1 MERLQTE
8 RPKGL
13 SRAGLRKWGIL
24 FVLLGIFGRSIL
36 QVRYLGLLNLTSD
49 QLLEAM
55 NSGPEVVLMVTF
67 AIILQFLETCAVPIF
82 CFLLADGFVHTSN
95 ATRYLVR
102 VAGLAL
108 ITELPYNYAM
118 SGKLLDLGSR
128 NPVFGLLV
136 VLFVLYLYRQYSG
149 KKAANLLIKAFVTI
163 AAVIWC
169 SMLRIEHGVP
179 VVVVTLVFWAVRNK
193 PNIRNLVGGGATM
206 ACSLYSPFYMVAP
219 MSVMVLHFYNGEKGD
234 ENRLVSYLF
243 YPAALLLFGIAGAL
257 AF

>member
-13 SRAGLRKWGIL
+13 SRAGLRKWGML

-67 AIILQFLETCAVPIF
+67 AIVLQFLETCAIPIF

-95 ATRYLVR
+95 PSRYLGR
-102 VAGLAL
+102 VAGVAV
-108 ITELPYNYAM
+108 ISELPYNYAM
-118 SGKLLDLGSR
+118 SGKFFDLSTR
-128 NPVFGLLV
+128 NPAFGLLV
-136 VLFVLYLYRQYSG
+136 VLVVLYLYRQYSE
-149 KKAANLLIKAFVTI
+149 KKVANLLIKAVVTL

-169 SMLRIEHGVP
+169 TMLRIEHGVP
-179 VVVVTLVFWAVRNK
+179 VVAVTLVFWVVRNK
-193 PNIRNLVGGGATM
+193 PNIRNLVGGAAAM
-206 ACSLYSPFYMVAP
+206 ACSLYSPFYMIAP
-219 MSVMVLHFYNGEKGD
+219 MSVMVLHFYNGEKGE

-243 YPAALLLFGIAGAL
+243 YPAALLLFGIAGAV

>member
-13 SRAGLRKWGIL
+13 SCGGLRKWGML

-55 NSGPEVVLMVTF
+55 NTGPDVVLVVTF
-67 AIILQFLETCAVPIF
+67 AIVLQFLETCAVPIF
-82 CFLLADGFVHTSN
+82 CFLMAEGFAHTSN
-95 ATRYLVR
+95 APRYLAR
-102 VAGLAL
+102 VAGVAV
-108 ITELPYNYAM
+108 ISEIPYNFAM

-128 NPVFGLLV
+128 NPVFALLV
-136 VLFVLYLYRQYSG
+136 VLFVLYLYRQYRD
-149 KKAANLLIKAFVTI
+149 KKASNLLIKAFVTF
-163 AAVIWC
+163 AAIIWC

-179 VVVVTLVFWAVRNK
+179 IVVLTLTFWLVRNK
-193 PNIRNLVGGGATM
+193 PNIRNLVGGAVAM

-219 MSVMVLHFYNGEKGD
+219 MSVMVLHFYNGEKDDG
-234 ENRLVSYLF
+234 NRLFSYLF
-243 YPAALLLFGIAGAL
+243 YPAALILFGIAGVI

>member
-1 MERLQTE
+1 M
-8 RPKGL
+8 
-13 SRAGLRKWGIL
+13 
-24 FVLLGIFGRSIL
+24 
-36 QVRYLGLLNLTSD
+36 
-49 QLLEAM
+49 
-55 NSGPEVVLMVTF
+55 
-67 AIILQFLETCAVPIF
+67 
-82 CFLLADGFVHTSN
+82 
-95 ATRYLVR
+95 
-102 VAGLAL
+102 
-108 ITELPYNYAM
+108 
-118 SGKLLDLGSR
+118 
-128 NPVFGLLV
+128 
-136 VLFVLYLYRQYSG
+136 
-149 KKAANLLIKAFVTI
+149 
-163 AAVIWC
+163 IWC